1 MTAGRSRFSQW
12 ADATQ
17 GKTVSKVEPAPE
29 VQKPKPKEIKEIRVS
44 SNGTIPKWIRVVYQ
58 PRVTVRKSPSLNA
71 PSVAFLEAGEI
82 VEIAEIKQGWVRL
95 ADAEKHAR
103 DVSEDCDAWVLQD
116 GKAVSLGLLLEECEP
131 RWFRVVYEPRVP
143 VRMKASV
150 QAPAI
155 AFLQAGTVIEA
166 EEVWQGWVR
175 LSAQDRQLLDISDD
189 CGSWVLI
196 DGYAKGAGR
205 LLEWLPGLS
214 LEGFLWQDDA
224 QEASKPS
231 VASRRRQKRQERANI
246 RLEHD
251 KARTRELRAVH
262 KVLQALQEI
271 LPGLAPKTLRASDA
285 AEGKERRV
293 KHPTEEEVEGALSQA
308 ALTLWVPCSYRK
320 LPQIFA
326 PREGLEVLSSMIDRP
341 PKYQEKYLEQEW
353 SILCKV
359 WALAPSCGKGLA
371 VVDIGAGNGSLAL
384 LAALLLGGHAVLIDH
399 TLPPE
404 PMRVEGRL
412 PEEYRQRV
420 LRVTGDVGD
429 LDASREIE
437 PLLEKHGITQVVVIA
452 KHLCGTGTDL
462 ALKLL
467 RRWCQAGAETK
478 VDVLGAVIATC
489 CMHKIGAAEDRR
501 IYSEIHSADPYLRK
515 LMGKSTDPLVS
526 LLGVCTPC
534 VAWRTTAGAEASR
547 ITEKQVKMAEMFED
561 ALQQPRSNLLQSLFP
576 SAIEVA
582 FVPFHRSPQNR
593 CLIAG
598 SELGVQRA
606 LDTGVFASAEAQSVL
621 SAIAAARDD
630 VLRVNGTALDLRPHG
645 MVSTRFGYDG
655 T

>member
-1 MTAGRSRFSQW
+1 M
-12 ADATQ
+12 
-17 GKTVSKVEPAPE
+17 
-29 VQKPKPKEIKEIRVS
+29 
-44 SNGTIPKWIRVVYQ
+44 
-58 PRVTVRKSPSLNA
+58 
-71 PSVAFLEAGEI
+71 
-82 VEIAEIKQGWVRL
+82 
-95 ADAEKHAR
+95 
-103 DVSEDCDAWVLQD
+103 
-116 GKAVSLGLLLEECEP
+116 SLG
-131 RWFRVVYEPRVP
+131 
-143 VRMKASV
+143 
-150 QAPAI
+150 
-155 AFLQAGTVIEA
+155 
-166 EEVWQGWVR
+166 
-175 LSAQDRQLLDISDD
+175 
-189 CGSWVLI
+189 
-196 DGYAKGAGR
+196 
-205 LLEWLPGLS
+205 
-214 LEGFLWQDDA
+214 
-224 QEASKPS
+224 
-231 VASRRRQKRQERANI
+231 
-246 RLEHD
+246 
-251 KARTRELRAVH
+251 
-262 KVLQALQEI
+262 
-271 LPGLAPKTLRASDA
+271 RASDA

-293 KHPTEEEVEGALSQA
+293 KHPTEEEVEGTLSQA

-576 SAIEVA
+576 SAIEVT

-645 MVSTRFGYDG
+645 MVSTRHRSMIHWSLVPFDVSLSSFKYVQIVLRCFTNLILTCFYSNVSQSELQDS
-655 T
+655 

>member
-205 LLEWLPGLS
+205 LL
-214 LEGFLWQDDA
+214 
-224 QEASKPS
+224 
-231 VASRRRQKRQERANI
+231 VAC
-246 RLEHD
+246 
-251 KARTRELRAVH
+251 
-262 KVLQALQEI
+262 
-271 LPGLAPKTLRASDA
+271 APPP
-285 AEGKERRV
+285 ERR
-293 KHPTEEEVEGALSQA
+293 
-308 ALTLWVPCSYRK
+308 
-320 LPQIFA
+320 PQ
-326 PREGLEVLSSMIDRP
+326 LEV
-341 PKYQEKYLEQEW
+341 
-353 SILCKV
+353 
-359 WALAPSCGKGLA
+359 
-371 VVDIGAGNGSLAL
+371 
-384 LAALLLGGHAVLIDH
+384 
-399 TLPPE
+399 
-404 PMRVEGRL
+404 
-412 PEEYRQRV
+412 
-420 LRVTGDVGD
+420 
-429 LDASREIE
+429 
-437 PLLEKHGITQVVVIA
+437 
-452 KHLCGTGTDL
+452 
-462 ALKLL
+462 
-467 RRWCQAGAETK
+467 AE
-478 VDVLGAVIATC
+478 
-489 CMHKIGAAEDRR
+489 
-501 IYSEIHSADPYLRK
+501 
-515 LMGKSTDPLVS
+515 
-526 LLGVCTPC
+526 
-534 VAWRTTAGAEASR
+534 
-547 ITEKQVKMAEMFED
+547 
-561 ALQQPRSNLLQSLFP
+561 
-576 SAIEVA
+576 
-582 FVPFHRSPQNR
+582 
-593 CLIAG
+593 
-598 SELGVQRA
+598 
-606 LDTGVFASAEAQSVL
+606 
-621 SAIAAARDD
+621 
-630 VLRVNGTALDLRPHG
+630 
-645 MVSTRFGYDG
+645 
-655 T
+655 